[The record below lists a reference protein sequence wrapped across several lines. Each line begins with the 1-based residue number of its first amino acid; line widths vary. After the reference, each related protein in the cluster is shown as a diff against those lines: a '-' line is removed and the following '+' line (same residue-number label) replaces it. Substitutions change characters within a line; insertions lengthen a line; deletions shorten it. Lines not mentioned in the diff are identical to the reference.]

1 MPRRELMT
9 IASIQKHRQK
19 ASILAAD
26 IKAKAETQN
35 KYIFIC
41 AASSVNLSL
50 CLIILGSFYIWIS
63 VVGPSASR
71 CPQTKIRE

>member
-41 AASSVNLSL
+41 AASSPQPFSPYHYFR
-50 CLIILGSFYIWIS
+50 IILHLNIS
-63 VVGPSASR
+63 CRAE
-71 CPQTKIRE
+71 REPLPTN

>member
-41 AASSVNLSL
+41 AASFLLRQPFSPSHYFRIALHLN
-50 CLIILGSFYIWIS
+50 IS
-63 VVGPSASR
+63 SR
-71 CPQTKIRE
+71 AEREPPPTN